1 MLIRDIRTVFSLA
14 GRAAV
19 VTGAGQ
25 GLGRGIAEG
34 FAQYGAEVAV
44 IDIDGQTASRVAD
57 DINADGGRA
66 ISLTCDVSDQRQ
78 AQSAVKE
85 AIQALGK
92 IDILVAN
99 AGIGDRNAAEDMRI
113 EQWDRVLDTNLRG
126 VWLFD
131 QEVGRHMIERGAG
144 GSIVN
149 VASVAGLVGLTTGN
163 ANYSASKGGV
173 IALTRDLAVE
183 WAPHGI
189 RVNAVAPAQI
199 KTPLILELIK
209 AKPET
214 EAYFLS
220 KLPLGRLADV
230 EDIVG
235 PVVFLASDAAA
246 WTTGHVL
253 VVDGGNLAAF

>member
-1 MLIRDIRTVFSLA
+1 MQIRDLRDVFSLA
-14 GRAAV
+14 GRSAL

-34 FAQYGAEVAV
+34 LAQFGADVAV
-44 IDIDGQTASRVAD
+44 VDIDAESAGRAAD
-57 DINADGGRA
+57 DLNAAGGRA
-66 ISLTCDVSDQRQ
+66 VSLTCDVSDQQQVR
-78 AQSAVKE
+78 SAVE
-85 AIQALGK
+85 QAIDALGK

-99 AGIGDRNAAEDMRI
+99 AGVGDRNSAEDMRI
-113 EQWDRVLDTNLRG
+113 EQWDRVIDINLRG

-131 QEVGRHMIERGAG
+131 QEVGRHMIDRGSG
-144 GSIVN
+144 GVIVN
-149 VASVAGLVGLTTGN
+149 IASVAALVGLTTGN

-183 WAPHGI
+183 WAHHGI

-199 KTPLILELIK
+199 KTPLVLELMES
-209 AKPET
+209 KPET

-220 KLPLGRLADV
+220 RLPLGRLADV

-235 PVVFLASDAAA
+235 PVIFLASDAAA

>member
-1 MLIRDIRTVFSLA
+1 MIRDIRGIFSLA
-14 GRAAV
+14 GRTAV

-25 GLGRGIAEG
+25 GLGQGIAEG
-34 FAQYGAEVAV
+34 LAQFGADVAV
-44 IDIDGQTASRVAD
+44 VDIDGDNATRVAEG
-57 DINADGGRA
+57 IEEAGGRA
-66 ISLTCDVSDQRQ
+66 IGLTCDVRDQ
-78 AQSAVKE
+78 AQVRSTIRAVVE
-85 AIQALGK
+85 AFGK
-92 IDILVAN
+92 IDTLVAN
-99 AGIGDRNAAEDMRI
+99 AGIGDRNTAEDMRL
-113 EQWDRVLDTNLRG
+113 EQWDRVIDVNLRG

-131 QEVGRHMIERGAG
+131 QEVGRHIIGRGG
-144 GSIVN
+144 GGGIVN
-149 VASVAGLVGLTTGN
+149 IASVAGLVGLTTGN

-173 IALTRDLAVE
+173 MALTRDLAVE

-199 KTPLILELIK
+199 KTPLVLDLM
-209 AKPET
+209 ASKPET

-220 KLPLGRLADV
+220 RLPLGRLADV

-235 PVVFLASDAAA
+235 PVIFLASDAAA

>member
-34 FAQYGAEVAV
+34 FAQFGAEVAV

-78 AQSAVKE
+78 AQSAIKE

-173 IALTRDLAVE
+173 MR
-183 WAPHGI
+183 
-189 RVNAVAPAQI
+189 
-199 KTPLILELIK
+199 
-209 AKPET
+209 
-214 EAYFLS
+214 
-220 KLPLGRLADV
+220 
-230 EDIVG
+230 
-235 PVVFLASDAAA
+235 
-246 WTTGHVL
+246 
-253 VVDGGNLAAF
+253 

>member
-1 MLIRDIRTVFSLA
+1 MIRDLRNVFSLA

-25 GLGRGIAEG
+25 GLGQGIAEG
-34 FAQYGAEVAV
+34 LAQFGANVAV
-44 IDIDGQTASRVAD
+44 VDIDGQAADRVAKGID
-57 DINADGGRA
+57 ADGGTA
-66 ISLTCDVSDQRQ
+66 ISLACDVRDQQQ
-78 AQSAVKE
+78 AQSTVRA
-85 AIQALGK
+85 AIQALGR

-113 EQWDRVLDTNLRG
+113 EQWDRVIDTNLRG

-131 QEVGRHMIERGAG
+131 QEVGRHMIERGGG

-183 WAPHGI
+183 WAKHGI
-189 RVNAVAPAQI
+189 RVNAIAPAQI
-199 KTPLILELIK
+199 KTPLILDLIR

-214 EAYFLS
+214 EAYFVS
-220 KLPLGRLADV
+220 RLPLGRLADV

-235 PVVFLASDAAA
+235 PVIFLVSAAAA

>member
-1 MLIRDIRTVFSLA
+1 MIRDIRGIFSLA

-34 FAQYGAEVAV
+34 LAQFGADVAV
-44 IDIDGQTASRVAD
+44 VDIDGENAARVAD
-57 DINADGGRA
+57 SIEGAGGRA
-66 ISLTCDVSDQRQ
+66 ISLPCDVRDQ
-78 AQSAVKE
+78 AQVRATVGAVVE
-85 AIQALGK
+85 AFGK
-92 IDILVAN
+92 IDTLVAN
-99 AGIGDRNAAEDMRI
+99 AGIGDRSKAEDMRI
-113 EQWDRVLDTNLRG
+113 EQWERVIDVNLRG

-131 QEVGRHMIERGAG
+131 QEVGRHIIDRGGG

-149 VASVAGLVGLTTGN
+149 IASVAGLVGLTTGN

-173 IALTRDLAVE
+173 MALTRDLAVE

-199 KTPLILELIK
+199 KTPLVLDLMES
-209 AKPET
+209 KPET

-220 KLPLGRLADV
+220 RLPLGRLADV

-235 PVVFLASDAAA
+235 PVIFLASDAAA